1 VEIPTDDGSDSPLAG
16 NFTTD
21 QNLIDRHFTC
31 PSYSCTSILKRSTLF
46 LERWVELVMV
56 SSVM

>member
-1 VEIPTDDGSDSPLAG
+1 MEIPTDDGSDSPSVG

-21 QNLIDRHFTC
+21 QNVIDHHFTC
-31 PSYSCTSILKRSTLF
+31 PTYSCTSILKRSILF

-56 SSVM
+56 SSVT